1 MLWFKNYTS
10 LAGACW
16 AQTEFPSGCGAARA
30 SGGIDGGIRGD
41 GGSGV
46 TRGQKGKHLKTG
58 KGVNWVGERLCRS
71 DERTE
76 GPAADGDGV
85 PVMAHLTAP
94 EDSCSQWMAM
104 LLMASSASQP
114 EGTLCPQAQA
124 DSTERSGRKELGSRK
139 YEVTKSQTWL
149 HASLGLP

>member
-1 MLWFKNYTS
+1 M
-10 LAGACW
+10 
-16 AQTEFPSGCGAARA
+16 
-30 SGGIDGGIRGD
+30 
-41 GGSGV
+41 
-46 TRGQKGKHLKTG
+46 
-58 KGVNWVGERLCRS
+58 NWVGERLCRS

-85 PVMAHLTAP
+85 PVMAHLSAP

-104 LLMASSASQP
+104 LLMASSASRP

-139 YEVTKSQTWL
+139 YLRKSL
-149 HASLGLP
+149 SPRGIGASEQKLQCSLPQ